1 MFRNISVAYILYIV
15 VKFFILEKDARESN
29 SIEIKHK
36 MKILTV
42 VFMLL
47 FNWL

>member
-1 MFRNISVAYILYIV
+1 
-15 VKFFILEKDARESN
+15 
-29 SIEIKHK
+29 

-47 FNWL
+47 FNQLKTLVSNFRMDCVGPFCYLVFLHSM